1 MRYRRVP
8 FAAHIQGNTTTGF
21 MAGLPMSKVI
31 LKAKVGARPGWG
43 GFFGW
48 LASTHPQLYNRARV
62 ANPAFVQE
70 VQSDHST
77 GSRLLAGDGT
87 VAPASSATIQKVID
101 TIVSAGSAIL
111 PLVQQ
116 QKILKLQLE
125 RAKQGLA
132 PLDVGQYVDPNQG
145 LNVGLNPAT
154 QKTMLWLGG
163 GALAAFALS
172 RLMRSRR

>member
-1 MRYRRVP
+1 
-8 FAAHIQGNTTTGF
+8 
-21 MAGLPMSKVI
+21 MSKII
-31 LKAKVGARPGWG
+31 LRAKTGAKPGWG

-48 LASTHPQLYNRARV
+48 LAATHPQLYNRARV
-62 ANPAFVQE
+62 ANPAFVDDIE
-70 VQSDHST
+70 SDHST

-87 VAPASSATIQKVID
+87 IAPASSATIQKVID
-101 TIVSAGSAIL
+101 SIVNAGSAIL

-125 RAKQGLA
+125 RAKQGLP

-154 QKTMLWLGG
+154 QKTLLWLGG
-163 GALAAFALS
+163 GAVAAFVLS
-172 RLMRSRR
+172 RVLRRR